1 MILDVKKK
9 WIIKKE
15 KDMDSLIF
23 SSRKHKLNALVQYK
37 NDDNTSFSY
46 FYRQYIENFA
56 WKTSI
61 EVDFYIS
68 IQMSLNSK
76 SGNGRVL
83 SIQQKYKTPRDD

>member
-1 MILDVKKK
+1 MWYLMSRKNELLRRKK
-9 WIIKKE
+9 
-15 KDMDSLIF
+15 MSSLIF
-23 SSRKHKLNALVQYK
+23 SSKNHKLNELVQYK
-37 NDDNTSFSY
+37 NDDNTSVSY
-46 FYRQYIENFA
+46 FYCQYVKNFA